1 MMNTAQKALVGAAIV
16 GSVIA
21 GGAFGAA
28 ITGAATAATDTPSDS
43 STTAPSAGSTDQDG
57 RHGGDFDPSTGGHV
71 GENGVAEELL
81 TGDTAT
87 QVTDAVKAEYPD
99 ATIERVET
107 DAEGA
112 AYEAHIVQAD
122 GTHATVKLDE
132 TFTITG
138 TETGRP
144 GGK

>member
-1 MMNTAQKALVGAAIV
+1 MMNTAQKALVGASIV
-16 GSVIA
+16 ASVIA

-28 ITGAATAATDTPSDS
+28 ITGGASAATDTPSDT
-43 STTAPSAGSTDQDG
+43 STTAPSDGSAAPND
-57 RHGGDFDPSTGGHV
+57 RPDFDPSKGGHV

-81 TGDTAT
+81 TGDTADK
-87 QVTDAVKAEYPD
+87 VTAAVEAEYPD

-132 TFTITG
+132 SFAITA
-138 TETGRP
+138 TETER

>member
-1 MMNTAQKALVGAAIV
+1 MNTPQKALVGGAIV
-16 GSVIA
+16 ASVIA

-28 ITGAATAATDTPSDS
+28 ITGGATAATDSPSDT
-43 STTAPSAGSTDQDG
+43 STTTP
-57 RHGGDFDPSTGGHV
+57 DFDPSKSGHV
-71 GENGVAEELL
+71 GENGTAEELL

-87 QVTDAVKAEYPD
+87 KVTDAVKAEYPD

-112 AYEAHIVQAD
+112 AYEAHVVQAD

-132 TFTITG
+132 SFAITE
-138 TETGRP
+138 TETGR